1 MWSLFY
7 TNRCDS
13 FPESNVKPEPF
24 ENEFP
29 CKHINYLL
37 TCCFSIFNHIKMC
50 IRSVDDEVDPT
61 DLYTESELKEE
72 YDSKHTEPTLLVGM
86 TFDFI
91 FLALPIY

>member
-1 MWSLFY
+1 
-7 TNRCDS
+7 
-13 FPESNVKPEPF
+13 
-24 ENEFP
+24 
-29 CKHINYLL
+29 
-37 TCCFSIFNHIKMC
+37 MC

-91 FLALPIY
+91 FLALPIYWLWINIFRNSSSSDHPRRRSFAEKSSAYTLNGTLDNQDSQDHSFGE